1 MDEDVTVIS
10 HEKLEEDITVISLE
24 NTCDGLNET
33 ITTKVHL
40 DKTGGNIINF
50 KRDFENTQFE
60 KEEHRDSRFFLQ
72 EKMDED
78 VTVISQEKFEEDITV
93 IYQENLDEDITVI
106 SQENMDNDIT
116 VISHEKR
123 DVTIIPIIKKETEKS
138 KKDKSTNLLKDE
150 FEVEAILD
158 YEATVSFTLLF
169 HMNIQ
174 NMFILYFFF
183 QRHGKYL
190 VKWKNWDDSN
200 NTWEPT
206 QNLMGCGEKLKEFY
220 VKRVAEREAASDDM

>member
-24 NTCDGLNET
+24 KTCDGLNET

-60 KEEHRDSRFFLQ
+60 KEEHGDSGFFLQ

-78 VTVISQEKFEEDITV
+78 ITVISQETFEEDITV

-123 DVTIIPIIKKETEKS
+123 DITIIPIIKKETEKS

-169 HMNIQ
+169 HISCQ
-174 NMFILYFFF
+174 YLEYLYFVFILSETRKVF
-183 QRHGKYL
+183 G
-190 VKWKNWDDSN
+190 
-200 NTWEPT
+200 E
-206 QNLMGCGEKLKEFY
+206 MEKLG
-220 VKRVAEREAASDDM
+220 

>member
-24 NTCDGLNET
+24 KRRDVLDET
-33 ITTKVHL
+33 IITKVHL

-50 KRDFENTQFE
+50 KRDLKFEIE
-60 KEEHRDSRFFLQ
+60 MEEEGESEFFLQ

-78 VTVISQEKFEEDITV
+78 VAVISQEKFEEDITV
-93 IYQENLDEDITVI
+93 ISQEKLDEDITVI
-106 SQENMDNDIT
+106 SQENIDNDIT
-116 VISHEKR
+116 VISHDKR
-123 DVTIIPIIKKETEKS
+123 NVTIIPIIKKETEKS

-169 HMNIQ
+169 HISCQ
-174 NMFILYFFF
+174 YLEYLYFVF
-183 QRHGKYL
+183 L
-190 VKWKNWDDSN
+190 LSETWKVF
-200 NTWEPT
+200 
-206 QNLMGCGEKLKEFY
+206 GEMEELG
-220 VKRVAEREAASDDM
+220 

>member
-10 HEKLEEDITVISLE
+10 HEKLEEDITVISPE
-24 NTCDGLNET
+24 KRRDENET

-50 KRDFENTQFE
+50 KRDLKFEIE
-60 KEEHRDSRFFLQ
+60 MEEDGESEFFLQ

-78 VTVISQEKFEEDITV
+78 VAVISQEKFEEDITV
-93 IYQENLDEDITVI
+93 ISQEKLDEDITVI
-106 SQENMDNDIT
+106 SQENIDNDIT

-138 KKDKSTNLLKDE
+138 KKDKSTNLLKEE

-169 HMNIQ
+169 HKSCQYSKYVHFVNLLSETWKVFGEMEELGRVQQYLGANTELDGLQRKIER
-174 NMFILYFFF
+174 ILH
-183 QRHGKYL
+183 QK
-190 VKWKNWDDSN
+190 
-200 NTWEPT
+200 
-206 QNLMGCGEKLKEFY
+206 GCR
-220 VKRVAEREAASDDM
+220 KRSCF

>member
-10 HEKLEEDITVISLE
+10 HKKLMEDITVIHLE
-24 NTCDGLNET
+24 KRRDVLDGT

-60 KEEHRDSRFFLQ
+60 KEELRDSGFFLQ

-78 VTVISQEKFEEDITV
+78 VTVISQETFEEDITV

-106 SQENMDNDIT
+106 SQENMNNDIT

-138 KKDKSTNLLKDE
+138 KSNKSTNLLKEE

-169 HMNIQ
+169 HISCQ
-174 NMFILYFFF
+174 YLEYLYFVFILSETRKVF
-183 QRHGKYL
+183 G
-190 VKWKNWDDSN
+190 
-200 NTWEPT
+200 E
-206 QNLMGCGEKLKEFY
+206 MEKLG
-220 VKRVAEREAASDDM
+220 

>member
-1 MDEDVTVIS
+1 MDFCKVT
-10 HEKLEEDITVISLE
+10 LE
-24 NTCDGLNET
+24 NGENTWIYNTNMLNE
-33 ITTKVHL
+33 
-40 DKTGGNIINF
+40 
-50 KRDFENTQFE
+50 E
-60 KEEHRDSRFFLQ
+60 
-72 EKMDED
+72 
-78 VTVISQEKFEEDITV
+78 
-93 IYQENLDEDITVI
+93 
-106 SQENMDNDIT
+106 
-116 VISHEKR
+116 
-123 DVTIIPIIKKETEKS
+123 
-138 KKDKSTNLLKDE
+138 E

-220 VKRVAEREAASDDM
+220 VKRVAEREAASDAM

>member
-1 MDEDVTVIS
+1 M
-10 HEKLEEDITVISLE
+10 EEDITVISLE
-24 NTCDGLNET
+24 KTCDGLNET
-33 ITTKVHL
+33 ITSNVHL

-60 KEEHRDSRFFLQ
+60 KEEHGDSGFFLQ

-78 VTVISQEKFEEDITV
+78 VTVISQETFEEDITV
-93 IYQENLDEDITVI
+93 IYQENLDE
-106 SQENMDNDIT
+106 DIT

-138 KKDKSTNLLKDE
+138 KSNKSTNLLKEE

-169 HMNIQ
+169 HISCQ
-174 NMFILYFFF
+174 YLEYLYFVFF
-183 QRHGKYL
+183 L
-190 VKWKNWDDSN
+190 SETWKVF
-200 NTWEPT
+200 
-206 QNLMGCGEKLKEFY
+206 GEMEELG
-220 VKRVAEREAASDDM
+220 

>member
-1 MDEDVTVIS
+1 M
-10 HEKLEEDITVISLE
+10 EDITVIHLE
-24 NTCDGLNET
+24 KRGDVLDGT

-50 KRDFENTQFE
+50 KRDLKFEIE
-60 KEEHRDSRFFLQ
+60 MEEEGESEFFLQ

-93 IYQENLDEDITVI
+93 ISQEKLDEDITVI
-106 SQENMDNDIT
+106 PQENIDNDIT

-138 KKDKSTNLLKDE
+138 KKDKSSNLLKDE

-169 HMNIQ
+169 HINIQ